1 MKQQGDGQAEP
12 VEHRRDFVGTDR
24 RSQRSSRA
32 RREEPWL
39 GAHTRELRKLEGHN
53 TMWRAGTGQS
63 ADGRDSSGGQ
73 RCARTEA
80 GGRAGRILGRKPRP
94 RRGGRAEGAARRGP
108 GPGAQTAEL
117 RLGASAGEQGAPGSS
132 GVRR

>member
-24 RSQRSSRA
+24 RSQRSSHA

-53 TMWRAGTGQS
+53 TMASWS
-63 ADGRDSSGGQ
+63 W
-73 RCARTEA
+73 TER
-80 GGRAGRILGRKPRP
+80 GRAGFERRPEMRAHGSWRASRKDLGEETAAKERRP
-94 RRGGRAEGAARRGP
+94 
-108 GPGAQTAEL
+108 
-117 RLGASAGEQGAPGSS
+117 S
-132 GVRR
+132 